1 MGSLNQTAA
10 QTFTALDVSD
20 VEPSFTDLAAIAAEE
35 PVISAEVAVV
45 DAECR
50 MAISPGPAATEAHRR
65 AVAALNVVLRTAVQT
80 SRNRA
85 TSTAPVFALVQ
96 PLSTARRVVIRS
108 ANRTAA

>member
-1 MGSLNQTAA
+1 VNTYTAYDA
-10 QTFTALDVSD
+10 FD
-20 VEPSFTDLAAIAAEE
+20 VEPTITDLAAIVTEE

-65 AVAALNVVLRTAVQT
+65 AVSALSQVIRTAVQT
-80 SRNRA
+80 STNRA
-85 TSTAPVFALVQ
+85 MSTAPAFALVQ